1 MAKDVKVGV
10 SRAGGPPPGYRWAVH
25 ILNEAFDEVMKFLN
39 EDQHSHSGA
48 PVQGAGSGK

>member
-39 EDQHSHSGA
+39 EDQHSHLA